1 MTPTQTI
8 SKAQQNV
15 TDFMAKAGQ
24 HLPEAPQLPTKD
36 VYALRCRLIQEELDE
51 LYTAYQAYNM
61 VEVADAIADLL
72 YVVLGAACASGID
85 IEPIFDEVHRSNMS
99 KFIDGH
105 RREDGKWVKGPSYT
119 PANIKPLLEAQCS

>member
-1 MTPTQTI
+1 
-8 SKAQQNV
+8 
-15 TDFMAKAGQ
+15 MAKAGQ